1 MNCES
6 VQSLFARLLNGGL
19 PEHARRSVSMHID
32 GCEPCARYCED
43 LRFTRSTLRR
53 LPVLAVPRDL
63 TSKLRIIAS
72 YDRERR
78 QGAGEF
84 SSPWQRWL
92 TRARLT
98 LKDLMRPLALPAAGG
113 LLSSVLFFTM
123 LVDTFAVQMPAMNDI
138 PIGRFTQVRVD
149 TLSPFGFTGCNMT
162 VELTVDK
169 TGRVIG
175 FSVPNGTVTSEELKQ
190 LGNLIL
196 FSSFSPAV
204 ADGQPTSGKV
214 VVKSFRIDVQ
224 G

>member
-6 VQSLFARLLNGGL
+6 IKSTYDRQLNDGL
-19 PEHARRSVSMHID
+19 SEQVRRSVSSHLD
-32 GCEPCARYCED
+32 QCQECAHYCDD
-43 LRFTRSTLRR
+43 LRFSRSTLKR
-53 LPVLAVPRDL
+53 LPVLAVPKNL
-63 TSKLRIIAS
+63 TSKLRVLAS

-84 SSPWQRWL
+84 SSPWQRYL
-92 TRARLT
+92 TRARLH
-98 LKDLMRPLALPAAGG
+98 LQDLMRPLALPAAGG

-123 LVDTFAVQMPAMNDI
+123 LVDTFAVQMPTMNDI
-138 PIGRFTQVRVD
+138 PIGRYTQVRVD
-149 TLSPFGFTGCNMT
+149 SLSPFGFTGCKMT

-175 FSVPNGTVTSEELKQ
+175 FSVPNGTVTPEEMKQ

-196 FSSFSPAV
+196 FSSFSPAQ

-214 VVKSFRIDVQ
+214 VVKTLHINVE